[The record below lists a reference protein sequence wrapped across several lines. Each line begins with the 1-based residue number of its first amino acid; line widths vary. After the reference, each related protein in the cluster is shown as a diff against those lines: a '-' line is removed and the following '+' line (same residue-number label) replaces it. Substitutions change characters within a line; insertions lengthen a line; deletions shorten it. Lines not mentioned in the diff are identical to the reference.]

1 MDGKKTPATL
11 EVDIKEI
18 RQLAKKYSPEQIEEC
33 IRQQMEQGEN
43 VCLKD
48 DNTEEIVGEL
58 SKAELVRGLMEKG
71 MSLSDALRELARRI
85 RMVHHEFK

>member
-33 IRQQMEQGEN
+33 IRQQMEHGEN

-58 SKAELVRGLMEKG
+58 SKAELVRGLMERG